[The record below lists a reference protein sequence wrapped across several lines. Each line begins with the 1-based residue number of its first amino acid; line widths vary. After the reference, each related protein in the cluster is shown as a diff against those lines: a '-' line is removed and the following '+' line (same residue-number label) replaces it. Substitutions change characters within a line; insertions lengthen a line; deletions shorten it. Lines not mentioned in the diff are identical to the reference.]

1 MKKDIPVPQEGAGR
15 YFFLLKNHFWTLCK
29 LNLLML
35 AASLPIVT
43 IPAALCAGDRAAVKL
58 ARDGYVL
65 LWEEFRDEFREDFW
79 KSLPLGLLFGG
90 LLAGSY
96 VLLSFGLGNSGSL
109 PGMLM
114 LVLGILLA
122 WYAFSRGSYAFLM
135 RAMLPLSNGDVLKNA
150 GILSVIPKGR
160 GWVGPAMGIGR
171 ILLTYAF
178 VPFSLLLLVTFG
190 MGLYR
195 FSLCY
200 FLNKPIQEKIIAPWE
215 AQRGNPEPET

>member
-114 LVLGILLA
+114 LALGILLA
-122 WYAFSRGSYAFLM
+122 WYAFSRGKLRLPDAGYA
-135 RAMLPLSNGDVLKNA
+135 A
-150 GILSVIPKGR
+150 
-160 GWVGPAMGIGR
+160 
-171 ILLTYAF
+171 
-178 VPFSLLLLVTFG
+178 
-190 MGLYR
+190 
-195 FSLCY
+195 
-200 FLNKPIQEKIIAPWE
+200 PIQWGRFEKCRNPQRHTERPGLGGPGYGHWRGFADLCLLSLQPAPF
-215 AQRGNPEPET
+215 GNLWHGPVPVQLVLFSQ

>member
-1 MKKDIPVPQEGAGR
+1 MKKDITVPQEGARR

-29 LNLLML
+29 LNLWML
-35 AASLPIVT
+35 LGSLPIVT
-43 IPAALCAGDRAAVKL
+43 IPAVLCAGDRAAVKL

-90 LLAGSY
+90 ALAGSY
-96 VLLSFGLGNSGSL
+96 VLLSFGLGNTGSL
-109 PGMLM
+109 PGMM
-114 LVLGILLA
+114 LLALGIFLL

-150 GILSVIPKGR
+150 RILSVIPGGR
-160 GWVGPAMGIGR
+160 GWVGPMMGVTG

-178 VPFSLLLLVTFG
+178 FPFSLLLLVTCG

-195 FSLCY
+195 FTLCY
-200 FLNKPIQEKIIAPWE
+200 LLNKPIQDRILTLWE
-215 AQRGNPEPET
+215 EQNPKE